1 MSDAA
6 ASNPTADPAPGAAVE
21 LPKAY
26 ESQQIEPDV
35 YRRWEEAGCLKAGA
49 GKRSNKTYT
58 IAIPPPNVTG
68 VLHMGHALNNT
79 LQDTLI
85 RWRRMQG
92 YDTLW
97 QPGTDHAGIATE
109 SVVAKR
115 IQEDP
120 AFLADL
126 AAMGIVGES
135 AADPAATGTP
145 TGLDRDRFGRAPFLK
160 AVWFWKERSG
170 GQIVH
175 QLRKLGSSCDWS
187 RERFTMDDGLSKAV
201 RTMFVKLHQEGL
213 IYRGTRMVNWCPVQ
227 QTALSDD
234 EVEHV
239 EKNGHL
245 WKLRYEL
252 SGSPEVRKSGSL
264 EEGDADAD
272 AATGGGRYI
281 IVETT
286 RPETFFGDTAVAVNP
301 ADPRYAHMI
310 GRKVI
315 LPIIG
320 REIPIVGDEHADP
333 TKGSGAVKITPAHDP
348 NDYEVGK
355 RHDLA
360 LIRCI
365 GFDGKMTAEAGP
377 YAGQDRFVCRK
388 QLLKDL
394 ENQGALVGSTEIT
407 HSVGHSYRSGAPI
420 EPMVT
425 EQWFV
430 KMAPLAESAVRETRE
445 KRLHFHPERWG
456 KVYEH
461 WLDNVRD
468 WCISRQIWWGHR
480 IPAWHCAACGQITV
494 AATDPSACQHCGST
508 DIRQDS
514 DVLDTWFSSA
524 LWPYSTLGWPDAT
537 AEFERYF
544 PTSTLVTDRGIIF
557 FWVARMVMTSLF
569 ANDVRPFDDVY
580 IHGTVLDERGDKM
593 SKSKGN
599 GIDPLV
605 MIEGGSQVYLKKT
618 YDCPGYGADA
628 VRYTLLDMTTEG
640 QDLKLSPA
648 KFETGRNFA
657 NKVWNAGRFLI
668 QQIQSIPNF
677 SFIGVERLEAYY
689 QTSNQRRTAGESDQ
703 HVNDNQMDFPS
714 QWILSRLQHTIIDCE
729 EALENWRFSEYVS
742 SAYRFFRDDLCDW
755 YLEWSKITL
764 RDPQKQE
771 VAASTLYF
779 CLEQCLRI
787 LHPGMPFITE
797 YLWQLLRSVTTNC
810 ATWSSNTFLMT
821 SEWPTISHAMHG
833 HLESVQ
839 SEMQRLQEIV
849 RAVRNVR
856 NQQQLPDSTH
866 LSVVVSAPDDATRSA
881 INAQSEFLKDRA
893 NCEILVAVNEPKSKA
908 AITAVVGAL
917 KVHVSLQG
925 HVDLDKLK
933 GQLEKR
939 RTQIEKSI
947 SGKEGRLGNADY
959 IARAPVEQVA
969 ETRAMLEQ
977 ERVELG
983 NLIETLGGL

>member
-1 MSDAA
+1 MALD
-6 ASNPTADPAPGAAVE
+6 

-26 ESQQIEPDV
+26 EANTVEADV
-35 YRRWEEAGCLKAGA
+35 YRRWEDSGCFKAGA
-49 GKRSNKTYT
+49 GRRDGQPSYT

-85 RWRRMQG
+85 RWQRMQG
-92 YDTLW
+92 RDVLW

-115 IQEDP
+115 LQEDA
-120 AFLADL
+120 AFVDEL
-126 AAMGIVGES
+126 AAAGITSENTP
-135 AADPAATGTP
+135 DTAATNTP
-145 TGLDRDRFGRAPFLK
+145 TGLDRDRFGREPFLK

-201 RTMFVKLHQEGL
+201 RTMFVKLHQAGL

-234 EVEHV
+234 EVDHV

-245 WKLRYEL
+245 WRLRYAL
-252 SGSPEVRKSGSL
+252 VASGSPEVRKSGSP
-264 EEGDADAD
+264 EADE
-272 AATGGGRYI
+272 ATGGGQYI

-301 ADPRYAHMI
+301 ADPRYAHLI
-310 GRKVI
+310 GRTVR

-333 TKGSGAVKITPAHDP
+333 EKGSGAVKITPAHDP

-365 GFDGKMTAEAGP
+365 EFDGRMGKEAGP
-377 YAGQDRFVCRK
+377 YAGMDRFACRK

-394 ENQGALVGSTEIT
+394 EAQGVLLGSTEIM

-430 KMAPLAESAVRETRE
+430 QMAPLAERAVKETRE
-445 KRLHFHPERWG
+445 QRLHFHPERWG
-456 KVYEH
+456 KVYEQ

-480 IPAWHCAACGQITV
+480 IPAWHCKACEKITV
-494 AATDPSACQHCGST
+494 AEVDPSACSHCGSN

-537 AEFERYF
+537 PEVTRYF

-569 ANDVRPFDDVY
+569 VNDVRPFDDVY

-605 MIEGGSQVYLKKT
+605 MIEGGQQVYLKKT

-657 NKVWNAGRFLI
+657 NKVWNAGRFLLMNL
-668 QQIQSIPNF
+668 S
-677 SFIGVERLEAYY
+677 ERPLVKLP
-689 QTSNQRRTAGESDQ
+689 TA
-703 HVNDNQMDFPS
+703 NDLAALPLGFPER
-714 QWILSRLQHTIIDCE
+714 WILDRLQSATDACGA
-729 EALENWRFSEYVS
+729 ALTAWRFNDYANG
-742 SAYRFFRDDLCDW
+742 AYRFFRDDLCDW
-755 YLEWSKITL
+755 YVEWAK
-764 RDPQKQE
+764 RQFKAGGQ
-771 VAASTLYF
+771 AADSAAQVLAH
-779 CLEQCLRI
+779 CLDRSLKL
-787 LHPGMPFITE
+787 LHPGMPFLTE
-797 YLWQLLRSVTTNC
+797 YLWQLMQPVVGGRSWANDSHLMLQAWPAGDDTLRV
-810 ATWSSNTFLMT
+810 AGAAERMDD
-821 SEWPTISHAMHG
+821 
-833 HLESVQ
+833 
-839 SEMQRLQEIV
+839 LQAIV
-849 RAVRNVR
+849 VAVRNVR
-856 NQQQLPDSTH
+856 NQQQLKDGDALAITIATADAARAGSLTEDGDF
-866 LSVVVSAPDDATRSA
+866 LSDRGVLSALT
-881 INAQSEFLKDRA
+881 I
-893 NCEILVAVNEPKSKA
+893 AVNA
-908 AITAVVGAL
+908 ARPTAAVTTVVGDL
-917 KVHVSLQG
+917 KVHVSLEG
-925 HVDLDKLK
+925 HVDADKLK

-939 RTQIEKSI
+939 RTQLEKAI
-947 SGKEGRLGNADY
+947 SGKQGRLANADY
-959 IARAPVEQVA
+959 IARAPADQVA
-969 ETRAMLEQ
+969 ETRGLLAKE
-977 ERVELG
+977 EVELA
-983 NLIETLGGL
+983 NLIETIAGL